1 MEKLN
6 KISHQGLTWININN
20 PSQADIDYLE
30 EKYDFHHLDYE
41 DCLTQNQRPKIDR
54 YDDYIF
60 IILQLPILD
69 KKTSRI
75 ISVELDMFVT
85 PNAVISLHRG
95 HENINR
101 IFEQCR
107 EKVQSQESYMQKGS
121 GYFVYMLLNDIFEA
135 CFALVDDLTYE
146 AKTLEKEV
154 FEVNQSTDKLK
165 DILSLKKDLINFRR
179 IILPQRSVIAQLEH
193 IYMGQDQNQDLE
205 VYFDNVV
212 DKIEKIYSNLENQK
226 EIVNS
231 LQETNEAIIFHNT
244 NNVIRVL
251 TVFSV
256 IMMPLSVITG
266 FYGMNVSLPY
276 EQSSL
281 AFMGV
286 AMFMFCVLVLMLLF
300 FKYKKW
306 I

>member
-6 KISHQGLTWININN
+6 KITYQDLKWININH
-20 PSQADIDYLE
+20 PTKDDIVYLE
-30 EKYDFHHLDYE
+30 EKYDFHHLDFE

-60 IILQLPILD
+60 IILQLPVLD
-69 KKTSRI
+69 KASSSI
-75 ISVELDMFVT
+75 VSIELDMFVSQHS
-85 PNAVISLHRG
+85 VITLHGG
-95 HENINR
+95 HEHINA
-101 IFEQCR
+101 IFENCR
-107 EKVQSQESYMQKGS
+107 NKVQYQESYMQKGA
-121 GYFVYMLLNDIFEA
+121 GYFVYMLLNDIFES
-135 CFALVDDLTYE
+135 CFSLVDDLTYE
-146 AKTLEKEV
+146 AKVLEKEV
-154 FEVNQSTDKLK
+154 FEVNQTTDKLK
-165 DILSLKKDLINFRR
+165 DILGLKKDLINFRR

-193 IYMGQDQNQDLE
+193 IYMRQDDTADLE

-212 DKIEKIYSNLENQK
+212 DKIEKIYSSLENQK

-266 FYGMNVSLPY
+266 FYGMNVALPY
-276 EQSSL
+276 ASGKL
-281 AFMGV
+281 AFLGV
-286 AMFMFCVLVLMLLF
+286 AIFMLSVLVLMLAF